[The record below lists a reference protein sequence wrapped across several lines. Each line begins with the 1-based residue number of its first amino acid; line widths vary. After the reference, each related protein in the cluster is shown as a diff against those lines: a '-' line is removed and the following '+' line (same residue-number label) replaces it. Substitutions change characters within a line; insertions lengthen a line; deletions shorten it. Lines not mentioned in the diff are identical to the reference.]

1 MKLIESVSFNNTGLT
16 KHLGYD
22 TTTAREWHAVFVVNS
37 VESDTQLENEEGIDR
52 ESDE

>member
-22 TTTAREWHAVFVVNS
+22 AKGNEENQNS

-52 ESDE
+52 ESDEINRT